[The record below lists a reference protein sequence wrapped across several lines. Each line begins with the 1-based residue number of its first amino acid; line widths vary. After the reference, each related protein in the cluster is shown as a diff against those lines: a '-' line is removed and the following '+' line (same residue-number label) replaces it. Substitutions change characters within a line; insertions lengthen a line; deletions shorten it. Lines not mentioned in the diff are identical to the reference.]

1 MVYTYYG
8 LTIGVLMLFDV
19 LIQWGAT
26 HIVTI
31 LIVWSYYVDPGDAI
45 WTVYHD
51 ILKVYSL
58 LR

>member
-31 LIVWSYYVDPGDAI
+31 LIVWSYYVDPRDAI
-45 WTVYHD
+45 
-51 ILKVYSL
+51 
-58 LR
+58 